1 MRRAAAPLLVLLPF
15 VLVLATALCA
25 AADPAPGAKRRILLI
40 GLDGADWQI
49 IDALIAEGKL
59 PNLARLK
66 RTGAHTS
73 LRSEPPMLSP
83 LLWTSIATGKPASE
97 HGIIDF
103 LVADPNT
110 GRKVPI
116 TSVHRKVRA
125 LWNITS
131 QAGLSTHIVAWWA
144 TWPAEPIAG
153 RMVSDRLAYSL
164 FDYRGRP
171 EDRIGL
177 VWPPQTIDRVAALRV
192 APDAIS
198 LQDVRSFAPFTR
210 EELEEARR
218 ADSSEATGGRGYA
231 NPLNHLVKILAS
243 ARTYHAVAVD
253 LARSEHFDLL
263 AVYYQGIDEVCHRY
277 AQFIPP
283 RLPWVDQG
291 AFDKFKGVVHRFY
304 EVQDAMIGEL
314 LSSAGDDVLVM
325 VVSDHGF
332 TSRSDRPDHPPDIEL
347 KAGVWHREYGI
358 FMLNGPGVRAGA
370 IEPVG
375 LYDVM
380 PTLLWLAGLPVAD
393 DMRGKPALAA
403 MDDAYRA
410 RAKVA
415 RVITYETEARGPGRT
430 IPDDPYSE
438 EMVARLRSLGYIGS
452 GELVAT
458 TGLPPSTLNNLY
470 MTAAVHLEQ
479 GDPALAETA
488 IRSLLEKVP
497 DDADAHALLSDV
509 LDALGRQE
517 ESLAA
522 ARTALNLMKDPTEPV
537 VTHYASLARRLGRL
551 DEAEQFFIRYVQQRP
566 GRGEPWLGIG
576 LIQSHRGDWG
586 SAKRSL
592 LRALDLNPRSRAA
605 IMALYNVYELS
616 GATEDTAEEIQKA
629 AAANPDSASHH
640 TLLGLVRV
648 NQKRIGEA
656 EAEFRRALALE
667 PDRDLALAGLADL
680 LTNTGR
686 PDEAR
691 RMLEAAVGR
700 KADQTE
706 VRMAL
711 GRAYLRSGRLE
722 EATREMIEAAR
733 LDPASP
739 SAQAQAGLIL
749 NMRDQKERA
758 LPYMERALALDP
770 QLYDVRMYLAVMYYG
785 LKRYED
791 CEKALKIAI
800 TQRPGDPEPRR
811 LLAGL
816 YEELKRLNGGSS
828 SP

>member
-1 MRRAAAPLLVLLPF
+1 MRRAAALLLVLLPL
-15 VLVLATALCA
+15 VLVLAT
-25 AADPAPGAKRRILLI
+25 GATAQRRILLI

-103 LVADPNT
+103 LVADPTT

-116 TSVHRKVRA
+116 TSAHRKVRA

-177 VWPPQTIDRVAALRV
+177 VWPPETIDRVAALRV

-198 LQDVRSFAPFTR
+198 LHDLRSFAPFTR

-218 ADSSEATGGRGYA
+218 ADSGEATGGRGYA

-243 ARTYHAVAVD
+243 ARTYHAVALD
-253 LARSEHFDLL
+253 LARSERFDLL

-291 AFDKFKGVVHRFY
+291 AFDKLKGVVHRFY
-304 EVQDAMIGEL
+304 EVQDTMIGEL
-314 LSSAGDDVLVM
+314 LSAAGDDVLVM

-393 DMRGKPALAA
+393 DMRGRPALAA
-403 MDDAYRA
+403 MGTPGAVR
-410 RAKVA
+410 
-415 RVITYETEARGPGRT
+415 RVTTYETEARGPGRT
-430 IPDDPYSE
+430 APDDPYSE
-438 EMVARLRSLGYIGS
+438 EMIARLRSLGYIGS
-452 GELVAT
+452 GEIADAPS
-458 TGLPPSTLNNLY
+458 PPITLNNLY

-497 DDADAHALLSDV
+497 DDPDAHALLSDV

-522 ARTALNLMKDPTEPV
+522 ARTALNLMKEPGEPV
-537 VTHYASLARRLGRL
+537 VTHFASLARRLGRL
-551 DEAEQFFIRYVQQRP
+551 DDAEQFFIRYVQQRP

-629 AAANPDSASHH
+629 AAANPDSASHR

-686 PDEAR
+686 LDEAR

-711 GRAYLRSGRLE
+711 GRVYLRSGRLE

-758 LPYMERALALDP
+758 LPYMERALAMDT
-770 QLYDVRMYLAVMYYG
+770 QLYDVRMYLAVMYHE
-785 LKRYED
+785 LNRLAD

-800 TQRPGDPEPRR
+800 AQRPGDPEPRR
-811 LLAGL
+811 LLAAL
-816 YEELKRLNGGSS
+816 YEETGRPEDARRENEALKRLNGGSS